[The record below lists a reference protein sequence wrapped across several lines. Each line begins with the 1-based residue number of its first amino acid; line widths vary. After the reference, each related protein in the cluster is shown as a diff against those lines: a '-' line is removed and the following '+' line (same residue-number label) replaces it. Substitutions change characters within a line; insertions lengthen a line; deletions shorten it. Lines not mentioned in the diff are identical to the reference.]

1 MNKNKSVMKDD
12 LHIEFD
18 KLNENFMSFNIEK
31 IKDNGEDSDPL
42 IIYRNKKVG
51 LFVFDGLGGAGSKK
65 ISVGET
71 IKTSAFLASRKVQEL
86 TNSFFEDA
94 FYNNITIDS
103 DFITRYKDYLKE
115 NLISYKTELKIEKSK
130 IKSSL
135 IKILP
140 TTISGIIIS
149 EDKTNENKLTVYNIW
164 AGDSRNYI
172 LSSQYGLVQLTTDD
186 LKERGDAFKNL
197 SSDSKMSNCISA
209 DNDFKINHYQHN
221 SIATPVIFFSTTD
234 GAFDYLPTP
243 MHFEY
248 LLLESIIK
256 SSNLTELKQKL
267 TLEFNNIAGDDVSMA
282 FAYFGWDNYL
292 TLKQGFTKRLKFI
305 KAAFIE
311 PIDELYQNLEKEN
324 EELENMKK
332 KISKKRLEV
341 NRLKTNLW
349 TKYSLDYNH
358 IINKNNT
365 DL

>member
-1 MNKNKSVMKDD
+1 MSKKNSTMKDD
-12 LHIEFD
+12 YNIDFD
-18 KLNENFMSFNIEK
+18 KLNENFMSFNMEK

-42 IIYRNKKVG
+42 IIYTNKKVG

-71 IKTSAFLASRKVQEL
+71 IKTSAFLASRKVQQL
-86 TNSFFEDA
+86 TKLYFDKVFTENIIINHKLIED
-94 FYNNITIDS
+94 
-103 DFITRYKDYLKE
+103 YKKYIVE
-115 NLISYKTELKIEKSK
+115 NLIKYKEDLKIEKSK
-130 IKSSL
+130 IKSDL
-135 IKILP
+135 LKILP

-186 LKERGDAFKNL
+186 LKEQGDAFKNL

-209 DNDFKINHYQHN
+209 DNEFRINHYRHN

-248 LLLESIIK
+248 LLLESIVS
-256 SSNLTELKQKL
+256 SSNLKELKQKL
-267 TLEFNNIAGDDVSMA
+267 NLELSNIVGDDVSMA
-282 FAYFGWDNYL
+282 FAYFGWDNYQ
-292 TLKQGFTKRLKFI
+292 TLKQDFVKRLNFI
-305 KAAFIE
+305 KTAFIE
-311 PIDELYQNLEKEN
+311 PIDELSQNLEKEN
-324 EELENMKK
+324 EQLENMKK
-332 KISKKRLEV
+332 RISEKRLEM
-341 NRLKTNLW
+341 NKLKTNLW

-358 IINKNNT
+358 IINKSNT